1 MELYLIY
8 DANFMSAKTNAL
20 SIVENG
26 NRKIL
31 PFTVKDMKEC

>member
-1 MELYLIY
+1 MKLYLIY
-8 DANFMSAKTNAL
+8 DANFMNAKTNVL
-20 SIVENG
+20 SIVKNG